1 VPYNPLIRWENE
13 GGALDPANAY
23 KPQSEH
29 FCDRAQREAEQRRS
43 IPKPADLPA
52 TPAPKE

>member
-52 TPAPKE
+52 TPDPKE